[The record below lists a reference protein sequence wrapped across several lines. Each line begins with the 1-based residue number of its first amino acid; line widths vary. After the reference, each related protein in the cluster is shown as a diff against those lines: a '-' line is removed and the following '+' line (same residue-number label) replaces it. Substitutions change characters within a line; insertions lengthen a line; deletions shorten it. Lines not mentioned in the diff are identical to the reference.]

1 MPVEHLTVVIQ
12 VSDFAHRAGAS
23 AAELIVHHVGN
34 ARCQDSGSRRA
45 LAQHQ
50 VTRARD
56 RLAVDCL
63 DREGFPND
71 SPRRLALWTR
81 CDVTP

>member
-1 MPVEHLTVVIQ
+1 MPVEHFTVVVQ
-12 VSDFAHRAGAS
+12 MPDFAHRAG

-34 ARCQDSGSRRA
+34 ARCQDFGSRRA

-50 VTRARD
+50 VTCARD

-63 DREGFPND
+63 DREGFPDD